1 MKISE
6 LHAELS
12 HVPGVVLSAAETE
25 RLRRQF
31 EMMDVKRDGKITYQE
46 FEKAVLASFS
56 SSASQNM
63 PSVAHM
69 CRPVS

>member
-31 EMMDVKRDGKITYQE
+31 EMMGVKRDGKITYQE

-63 PSVAHM
+63 RVAHM